1 MPTENNIE
9 MEDDIDKIFDEVED
23 EQTSV
28 HDSEDFTDPKNSHVA
43 NQKFVDYEDTDNKDL
58 EEKVYSVIKTI
69 YDPEIPVNIYELGL
83 IYDVS
88 ITKNRE
94 AVVLMTLTTPNCP
107 VAGGMPKEVEDK
119 IKDHP
124 DITNAKVI
132 LTFDPPWDMSMMTE
146 EAKFELGML

>member
-1 MPTENNIE
+1 MSTENNIE

-23 EQTSV
+23 EHTSV

-43 NQKFVDYEDTDNKDL
+43 NQKFLDYEDTDNKDL